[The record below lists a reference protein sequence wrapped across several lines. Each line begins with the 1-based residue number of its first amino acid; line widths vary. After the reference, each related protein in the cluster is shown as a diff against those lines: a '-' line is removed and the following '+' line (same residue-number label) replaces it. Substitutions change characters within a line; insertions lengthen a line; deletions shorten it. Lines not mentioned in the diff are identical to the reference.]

1 MIIITQFSVIYCN
14 FRIMSGAFIIYLQW
28 EAMLITYLSTR
39 VITLPYDSID
49 GLMENSDHKLALLPG
64 SSYEDDFKNAANPL
78 WRKAYTERIQPNLGS
93 YKATDLPPYDHLK
106 KLILENPDMALY
118 NNFGT
123 YV

>member
-1 MIIITQFSVIYCN
+1 
-14 FRIMSGAFIIYLQW
+14 MSGAFIIYLQW

-64 SSYEDDFKNAANPL
+64 SSYEDDFKNAANSL
-78 WRKAYTERIQPNLGS
+78 WRKAYTERIQPNLDS